1 MKRICIDMDGV
12 ICTIKKPDETYAD
25 VQPMEGAIEAINA
38 LYDAGHY
45 IILHTARH
53 MKTCDGN
60 TGKVIARVGAITL
73 DWLTRYNVKYHEI
86 FFGKPWADIYIDDN
100 AFHLTNW
107 NKNIFEIH
115 ERLNITP

>member
-12 ICTIKKPDETYAD
+12 ICTIKTPDETYAD
-25 VQPMEGAIEAINA
+25 VRPMEGAIEAINA

-73 DWLTRYNVKYHEI
+73 DWLSRHHVKYHEI

-100 AFHLTNW
+100 AFHLTDW
-107 NKNIFEIH
+107 NKNIAEIY
-115 ERLNITP
+115 ERLNIPL